1 MRFNFILILV
11 LIFLTSLTLKSAHIV
26 GGEITYRCL
35 DSNRYEITLTL
46 FRDCNGISFANGAQI
61 GCFNGGTGALVT
73 STYVPL
79 DTSQFVPLNAVS
91 PCLIIPPGTCLEQAT
106 YIDTVTLLP
115 DTNGYDISFSVCCRS
130 NASNNITIPGG
141 FFGGAGSS
149 FHTRIPPNDTLCN
162 SSPIFNSYPPVVL
175 CINDPVYI
183 DYSATDADGDS
194 LSYEFVTPYTGGNNR
209 NPTPN
214 PSPPPYG
221 AVNWSAGFNVN
232 YQVPSSPALSLDSAT
247 GFLTGNPSSLGNY
260 VTGVTVKEYRNG
272 VLINET
278 RRDFLMIIVNC
289 LPTSSSIAN
298 PGVICDS
305 YTVTFGN
312 GSISTPTTTYL
323 WDFGDTSTLLD
334 TSTLFN
340 PQYTYPDTGVYIV
353 TLISDPY
360 SPACADTSIRQI
372 FVYPLIGPAFT
383 KPLNQCLIGN
393 SFDFTVAGIYFNT
406 TQIDWDFGPT
416 ATPRFDTSMS
426 PTGITYNSKGY
437 KTITLR
443 YQDFG
448 CDTTIFEIIEVYQ
461 SPIADF
467 SFSNNNCIDYSIDFY
482 DSSLYVGDYYWDFGL
497 IGSTTDTS
505 TLANPTFTFPDTG
518 LYTVRLVVDSNS
530 STCPDTIYKQ
540 VRIDPLLTPF
550 FTSPMDQCLVG
561 NLFDFNAGGAFYT
574 NTQIN
579 WNFGPTAT
587 PSTDSVTNPTGIV
600 FSNSGTKT
608 ISIRYQDFGCDTT
621 FIDSVNVYDNPV
633 SSFSYTDDDHCNN
646 FTIHFSDSSSFV
658 GDYYWDFGVLGS
670 TIDTSTSANPSFTYP
685 DSGTYTVMLVI
696 GSQYLAC
703 PDTSYQT
710 LIIHPLLTPFF
721 TSPMDQCLVG
731 NLFDFNAGGAFYTN
745 TQINWNFGPTATPST
760 DSVTNPTG
768 IVFSNS
774 GTKTISIRYQDF
786 GCDTT
791 FIDSVNVYDN
801 PVSSFSYTDDDHCNN
816 FTIHFSDSSSF
827 VGDYYW
833 DFGVLGSTIDT
844 STSANPSFT
853 YPDSGTYTVMLVIG
867 SQYLACPDTSYQ
879 TLIIHPLLTPFFTSP
894 MDQCLVGNLFDFNA
908 GGAFYTNTQINW
920 NFGPTATPSTDSVTN
935 PTGIVFSN
943 SGTKTISIRYQDFGC
958 DTTFIDSVNV
968 YDNPVSSFSY
978 TDDDHCNNFT
988 IHFSDS
994 SSFVG
999 DYYWDFGVLG
1009 STIDTSTSANPIFTY
1024 LDSGTYTVMLVIGS
1038 QYLACPDT
1046 SYQIIRVDP
1055 LLNPYF
1061 VRPAN
1066 QCFTGNSFNFNAG
1079 GAFYPGTQIDWNFGI
1094 SATPSSSNIQNPT
1107 GIVFNTSGK
1116 KAVTIRYRDFGCD
1129 TSFVD
1134 TIHVY
1139 ELPVANFIIDYVIC
1153 VDLVTRF
1160 YDSSLFAGTYQWDFG
1175 LPGITTDTSSL
1186 QNPVFTYQDTGIYTV
1201 RLIVTSQY
1209 LLCAP
1214 DTLYKQV
1221 RIYPVLEPRFNLPDN
1236 QCFVGHTFNFTGFG
1250 TYYPTTQKAWD
1261 FGPTATPINDTTL
1274 NPPSVIFS
1282 TSGKK
1287 LISLIFTDFI
1297 CVITKTDTIEVYDNP
1312 VSNFGFTDNNCHDL
1326 SVQFIDS
1333 TQFTTEYYWDF
1344 GVIPSTT
1351 DTSSLAN
1358 PLFSYP
1364 DSGVYTIRL
1373 IADGNESL
1381 CPDTSYKQ
1389 ISLNPILAP
1398 YFSKPANQCFS
1409 GNSFDFTAG
1418 GTSYPG
1424 TLIDWDFGPTATP
1437 STSSISNPT
1446 GIVFSTSGK
1455 KAITIRYREFGC
1467 DTIFVDT
1474 IEVYDNP
1481 VSNFSFAN
1489 NNCFN
1494 LTAQFSDSSLFATG
1508 HNWDFGVTTSI
1519 TDTSTSSNPTFTYPD
1534 SGVYTVRLIVDGNI
1548 SLCPDTSYQ
1557 QITVNPLLNPYYS
1570 KPVDQCLTR
1579 NSFDFNAGGT
1589 FFSSTLIDWD
1599 FGVTATPSTSSNQ
1612 NPTGITYSNVGLKPI
1627 SIRYR
1632 DFGCDTTFIDTIE
1645 VHTSPTSNFSFSDNN
1660 CIDFN
1665 INFIDSS
1672 LLADFYNWD
1681 FGVTTSILDISTAT
1695 NPSFT
1700 FPDSGTYSV
1709 MLIAGTNSSI
1719 CPDTS
1724 YQLVAMYP
1732 LLSPFFTKPAN
1743 QCINGNSFDFN
1754 AGGAFYG
1761 TTQIDWD
1768 FGITASP
1775 ITSSIANPTGV
1786 TFSSIGLKPIS
1797 IRYRANGCDTT
1808 YYDTIEV
1815 YQSPFSD
1822 FSYTDN
1828 NCVDFSVDFYDSS
1841 LHAGNYYWD
1850 FGVASITTDTSTSP
1864 NPTFVFPDSGVY
1876 NVMLVIDSNSSI
1888 CPDTSYQLV
1897 TMYPLLSPYFT
1908 KPANQCIDGN
1918 SFDFNAG
1925 GAFYGTTQIDWDF
1938 GGSATPSTFSGA
1950 NPTGIVFNTI
1960 GNKQITIRY
1969 RANGCD
1975 TSFTDSIEI
1984 YVSPYSNFSFSN
1996 NNCVD
2001 YFIQFSDSSVDS
2013 KDYYWDFGD
2022 STTLADTSNLANP
2035 SYTFP
2040 DSGTYKVMLVMGSKT
2055 SICPDTL
2062 YQQVIL
2068 HPLLSPFFIAPMNEC
2083 LNENSFDF
2091 NAGGAFYSSTQID
2104 WDFGITATPITS
2116 TVANPTN
2123 IVYRTSGLKP
2133 ISIRYSA
2140 FGCDTSYL
2148 DTIEVYPSPIADF
2161 RINEDEYCLGD
2172 SLDID
2177 LVSLSD
2183 ASLLHFWNFG
2193 DTGSS
2198 TQLAPI
2204 YVYPDTGVYDVTLI
2218 VENTYGCRDTME
2230 KLNSI
2235 TVFPSPT
2242 ALFSPLILETSYYFP
2257 YVTFTNNSLNSS
2269 YSMFNNGNGQI
2280 ISPFSQYNSEY
2291 TREGFYYPMLT
2302 VENVYGC
2309 YDTLIGELFY
2319 EMKYNLYIPNSFTPN
2334 NDGNND
2340 VFLPTINIDSNY
2352 NFKIFNRWGELIFE
2366 TTDVQEGW
2374 DGSSTD
2380 GTPLKADV
2388 YVYRIV
2394 YRDPKRVV
2402 KEIKGHVT
2410 LLR

>member
-1 MRFNFILILV
+1 MRFNFILIIV
-11 LIFLTSLTLKSAHIV
+11 LIFFTSLTLKSAHIV

-194 LSYEFVTPYTGGNNR
+194 LSYEFVTPYTGGNSR

-221 AVNWSAGFNVN
+221 VVNWSAGFNVN
-232 YQVPSSPALSLDSAT
+232 YQVPSSPAFSLDSAT
-247 GFLTGNPSSLGNY
+247 GFLTGKPSSLGNY

-393 SFDFTVAGIYFNT
+393 SFDFTAAGIYFNT

-416 ATPRFDTSMS
+416 ATPRSDTSIS

-518 LYTVRLVVDSNS
+518 LYTVSLVVDSNS

-550 FTSPMDQCLVG
+550 FTSPMDQCLMG

-633 SSFSYTDDDHCNN
+633 SSFTYVEDHCNN
-646 FTIHFSDSSSFV
+646 FTI
-658 GDYYWDFGVLGS
+658 
-670 TIDTSTSANPSFTYP
+670 
-685 DSGTYTVMLVI
+685 
-696 GSQYLAC
+696 Q
-703 PDTSYQT
+703 
-710 LIIHPLLTPFF
+710 
-721 TSPMDQCLVG
+721 
-731 NLFDFNAGGAFYTN
+731 
-745 TQINWNFGPTATPST
+745 
-760 DSVTNPTG
+760 
-768 IVFSNS
+768 
-774 GTKTISIRYQDF
+774 
-786 GCDTT
+786 
-791 FIDSVNVYDN
+791 FI
-801 PVSSFSYTDDDHCNN
+801 
-816 FTIHFSDSSSF
+816 
-827 VGDYYW
+827 
-833 DFGVLGSTIDT
+833 
-844 STSANPSFT
+844 
-853 YPDSGTYTVMLVIG
+853 
-867 SQYLACPDTSYQ
+867 
-879 TLIIHPLLTPFFTSP
+879 
-894 MDQCLVGNLFDFNA
+894 
-908 GGAFYTNTQINW
+908 
-920 NFGPTATPSTDSVTN
+920 
-935 PTGIVFSN
+935 
-943 SGTKTISIRYQDFGC
+943 
-958 DTTFIDSVNV
+958 
-968 YDNPVSSFSY
+968 
-978 TDDDHCNNFT
+978 
-988 IHFSDS
+988 DS

-1094 SATPSSSNIQNPT
+1094 SATPSTSNIQNPT

-1153 VDLVTRF
+1153 VDLVTTF
-1160 YDSSLFAGTYQWDFG
+1160 YDSSLYAGSYQWDFG
-1175 LPGITTDTSSL
+1175 LPGITNDTSSL
-1186 QNPVFTYQDTGIYTV
+1186 QNPIFTYPDTGTYTV
-1201 RLIVTSQY
+1201 RLIVSSQY

-1214 DTLYKQV
+1214 DTIYKQV
-1221 RIYPVLEPRFNLPDN
+1221 RIFPVLDPQFNLPAN
-1236 QCFVGHTFNFTGFG
+1236 QCFVGNAFNFIADSSSI
-1250 TYYPTTQKAWD
+1250 YYPTTQFTWD
-1261 FGPTATPINDTTL
+1261 FGPSATPNSDTTL
-1274 NPPSVIFS
+1274 NPPTLIFN

-1287 LISLIFTDFI
+1287 AISLIFTDFV
-1297 CVITKTDTIEVYDNP
+1297 CVITKTDTIEVFDNP

-2204 YVYPDTGVYDVTLI
+2204 YVYQDSGVYDVTLI

-2269 YSMFNNGNGQI
+2269 YSMFNNGDGQI

-2302 VENVYGC
+2302 VENIYGC

-2374 DGSSTD
+2374 DGSSTN
-2380 GTPLKADV
+2380 GIPLKADV

>member
-1 MRFNFILILV
+1 MRFNFILIIV

-141 FFGGAGSS
+141 WFGGAGSS

-194 LSYEFVTPYTGGNNR
+194 LSYEFVTPYTGGNRR
-209 NPTPN
+209 NTTPN
-214 PSPPPYG
+214 PLPPPYG

-232 YQVPSSPALSLDSAT
+232 YQVPSSPVFSLDSAT
-247 GFLTGNPSSLGNY
+247 GFLTGKPSSIGNY

-289 LPTSSSIAN
+289 LPTSVSIAN

-305 YTVTFGN
+305 YTVPFGN

-393 SFDFTVAGIYFNT
+393 SFDFTAAGIYFNT
-406 TQIDWDFGPT
+406 TQIDWDFGRT
-416 ATPRFDTSMS
+416 ATPRYDTSIS
-426 PTGITYNSKGY
+426 PTGITYNSRGY

-550 FTSPMDQCLVG
+550 FTAPMDQCLMG
-561 NLFDFNAGGAFYT
+561 NSFDFNAGGAFYT

-587 PSTDSVTNPTGIV
+587 PSTDTVINPTGIV

-670 TIDTSTSANPSFTYP
+670 RIDTSTSANPSFTYQ

-721 TSPMDQCLVG
+721 TAPMDQCLMG
-731 NLFDFNAGGAFYTN
+731 NSFDFNAGGAFYTN

-760 DSVTNPTG
+760 DTVINPTG

-801 PVSSFSYTDDDHCNN
+801 PVSSFTYVEDHCNN
-816 FTIHFSDSSSF
+816 FTIQFIDSSSF

-833 DFGVLGSTIDT
+833 DFGVLGSI
-844 STSANPSFT
+844 
-853 YPDSGTYTVMLVIG
+853 
-867 SQYLACPDTSYQ
+867 
-879 TLIIHPLLTPFFTSP
+879 
-894 MDQCLVGNLFDFNA
+894 
-908 GGAFYTNTQINW
+908 
-920 NFGPTATPSTDSVTN
+920 
-935 PTGIVFSN
+935 
-943 SGTKTISIRYQDFGC
+943 
-958 DTTFIDSVNV
+958 
-968 YDNPVSSFSY
+968 
-978 TDDDHCNNFT
+978 
-988 IHFSDS
+988 
-994 SSFVG
+994 
-999 DYYWDFGVLG
+999 
-1009 STIDTSTSANPIFTY
+1009 IDTSTSANPIFTY

-1079 GAFYPGTQIDWNFGI
+1079 GAFYTGTQIDWNFGI
-1094 SATPSSSNIQNPT
+1094 SATPSTSNIQNPT

-1116 KAVTIRYRDFGCD
+1116 KVVTIRYRDFGCD

-1153 VDLVTRF
+1153 VDLVTTF
-1160 YDSSLFAGTYQWDFG
+1160 YDSSLYAGSYQWDFG
-1175 LPGITTDTSSL
+1175 LPGITNDTSSL
-1186 QNPVFTYQDTGIYTV
+1186 QNPIFTYPDTGKYTV
-1201 RLIVTSQY
+1201 RLIVSSQY

-1214 DTLYKQV
+1214 DTIYKQV
-1221 RIYPVLEPRFNLPDN
+1221 RIFPVLDPQFNLPAN
-1236 QCFVGHTFNFTGFG
+1236 QCFVGNAFNFIADSSSI
-1250 TYYPTTQKAWD
+1250 YYPTTQFTWD
-1261 FGPTATPINDTTL
+1261 FGPSATPNSDTTL
-1274 NPPSVIFS
+1274 NPPTVIFN

-1287 LISLIFTDFI
+1287 AISLIFTDFV

-1326 SVQFIDS
+1326 SLQFIDS

-1534 SGVYTVRLIVDGNI
+1534 SGVYTIRLIVDGNI

-1632 DFGCDTTFIDTIE
+1632 DFGCDTIFIDTIE

-1786 TFSSIGLKPIS
+1786 TFNSIGLKPIS

-2172 SLDID
+2172 SLDVD

-2204 YVYPDTGVYDVTLI
+2204 YVYQDSGVYDVTLI

>member
-1 MRFNFILILV
+1 MRFNFILIIV
-11 LIFLTSLTLKSAHIV
+11 LIFFTSLTLKSAHIV

-194 LSYEFVTPYTGGNNR
+194 LSYEFVTPYTGGNSR

-221 AVNWSAGFNVN
+221 VVNWSAGFNVN
-232 YQVPSSPALSLDSAT
+232 YQVPSSPAFSLDSAT
-247 GFLTGNPSSLGNY
+247 GFLTGKPSSLGNY

-393 SFDFTVAGIYFNT
+393 SFDFTAAGIYFNT

-416 ATPRFDTSMS
+416 ATPRSDTSIS

-518 LYTVRLVVDSNS
+518 FYTVRLVVDSNS

-550 FTSPMDQCLVG
+550 FTSPMDQCLMG

-587 PSTDSVTNPTGIV
+587 PGIDSVTNPTGIV

-633 SSFSYTDDDHCNN
+633 SSFTYVEDHCNN
-646 FTIHFSDSSSFV
+646 FTIQFIDSSSFV
-658 GDYYWDFGVLGS
+658 GDYYWDFDVLGS
-670 TIDTSTSANPSFTYP
+670 IIDTSTF
-685 DSGTYTVMLVI
+685 
-696 GSQYLAC
+696 
-703 PDTSYQT
+703 
-710 LIIHPLLTPFF
+710 
-721 TSPMDQCLVG
+721 
-731 NLFDFNAGGAFYTN
+731 
-745 TQINWNFGPTATPST
+745 
-760 DSVTNPTG
+760 
-768 IVFSNS
+768 
-774 GTKTISIRYQDF
+774 
-786 GCDTT
+786 
-791 FIDSVNVYDN
+791 
-801 PVSSFSYTDDDHCNN
+801 
-816 FTIHFSDSSSF
+816 
-827 VGDYYW
+827 
-833 DFGVLGSTIDT
+833 
-844 STSANPSFT
+844 
-853 YPDSGTYTVMLVIG
+853 
-867 SQYLACPDTSYQ
+867 
-879 TLIIHPLLTPFFTSP
+879 
-894 MDQCLVGNLFDFNA
+894 
-908 GGAFYTNTQINW
+908 
-920 NFGPTATPSTDSVTN
+920 
-935 PTGIVFSN
+935 
-943 SGTKTISIRYQDFGC
+943 
-958 DTTFIDSVNV
+958 
-968 YDNPVSSFSY
+968 
-978 TDDDHCNNFT
+978 
-988 IHFSDS
+988 
-994 SSFVG
+994 
-999 DYYWDFGVLG
+999 
-1009 STIDTSTSANPIFTY
+1009 ANPIFTY

-1094 SATPSSSNIQNPT
+1094 SATPSTSNIQNPT

-1153 VDLVTRF
+1153 VDLVTTF
-1160 YDSSLFAGTYQWDFG
+1160 YDSSLYAGSYQWDFG
-1175 LPGITTDTSSL
+1175 LPGITNDTSSL
-1186 QNPVFTYQDTGIYTV
+1186 QNPIFTYPDTGKYTV
-1201 RLIVTSQY
+1201 RLIVSSQY

-1214 DTLYKQV
+1214 DTIYKQV
-1221 RIYPVLEPRFNLPDN
+1221 RIFPVLDPQFNLPAN
-1236 QCFVGHTFNFTGFG
+1236 QCFVGNAFNFIADSSSI
-1250 TYYPTTQKAWD
+1250 YYPTTQFTWD
-1261 FGPTATPINDTTL
+1261 FGPSATPNSDTTL
-1274 NPPSVIFS
+1274 NPPTLIFN

-1287 LISLIFTDFI
+1287 AISLIFTDFV

-1351 DTSSLAN
+1351 DTSFLAN

-2204 YVYPDTGVYDVTLI
+2204 YVYQDSGVYDVTLI

-2269 YSMFNNGNGQI
+2269 YSMFNNGDGQI

-2380 GTPLKADV
+2380 GTPIKADV

>member
-1 MRFNFILILV
+1 MRFNFILIIV

-194 LSYEFVTPYTGGNNR
+194 LSYEFVTPYTGGNSR

-232 YQVPSSPALSLDSAT
+232 YQVPSSPAFSLDSAT
-247 GFLTGNPSSLGNY
+247 GFLTGKPSSLGNY

-393 SFDFTVAGIYFNT
+393 SFDFTAAGIYFNT

-416 ATPRFDTSMS
+416 ATPRSDTSIS

-587 PSTDSVTNPTGIV
+587 PGTDSVTNPTGIV

-721 TSPMDQCLVG
+721 TAPMDQCLVG

-745 TQINWNFGPTATPST
+745 TQINWNFGPTATPGT

-801 PVSSFSYTDDDHCNN
+801 PVSSFTYVEDHCNN
-816 FTIHFSDSSSF
+816 FTIQFIDSSSF

-833 DFGVLGSTIDT
+833 DFGVLGSI
-844 STSANPSFT
+844 
-853 YPDSGTYTVMLVIG
+853 
-867 SQYLACPDTSYQ
+867 
-879 TLIIHPLLTPFFTSP
+879 
-894 MDQCLVGNLFDFNA
+894 
-908 GGAFYTNTQINW
+908 
-920 NFGPTATPSTDSVTN
+920 
-935 PTGIVFSN
+935 
-943 SGTKTISIRYQDFGC
+943 
-958 DTTFIDSVNV
+958 
-968 YDNPVSSFSY
+968 
-978 TDDDHCNNFT
+978 
-988 IHFSDS
+988 
-994 SSFVG
+994 
-999 DYYWDFGVLG
+999 
-1009 STIDTSTSANPIFTY
+1009 IDTSTSANPIFTY

-1094 SATPSSSNIQNPT
+1094 SATPSTSNIQNPT

-1116 KAVTIRYRDFGCD
+1116 KAVTIRYQDFGCD

-1153 VDLVTRF
+1153 VDLVTTF
-1160 YDSSLFAGTYQWDFG
+1160 YDSSLYAGSYQWDFG
-1175 LPGITTDTSSL
+1175 LPGITNDTSSL
-1186 QNPVFTYQDTGIYTV
+1186 QNPIFTYPDTGKYTV
-1201 RLIVTSQY
+1201 RLIVSSQY

-1214 DTLYKQV
+1214 DTIYKQV
-1221 RIYPVLEPRFNLPDN
+1221 RIFPVLDPQFNLPAN
-1236 QCFVGHTFNFTGFG
+1236 QCFVGNAFNFIADSSSI
-1250 TYYPTTQKAWD
+1250 YYPTTQFTWD
-1261 FGPTATPINDTTL
+1261 FGPSATPNSDTTL
-1274 NPPSVIFS
+1274 NPPTVIFN

-1287 LISLIFTDFI
+1287 AISLIFTDFV

-1351 DTSSLAN
+1351 DTSFLAN

-1579 NSFDFNAGGT
+1579 NSFDFNTGGT
-1589 FFSSTLIDWD
+1589 FFSSTLIDWN

-1938 GGSATPSTFSGA
+1938 GGSAIPSTFSGA

-2204 YVYPDTGVYDVTLI
+2204 YVYQDSGVYDVTLI

-2269 YSMFNNGNGQI
+2269 YSMFNNGDGQI

>member
-1 MRFNFILILV
+1 MRFNFILIIV

-141 FFGGAGSS
+141 WFGGAGSS

-194 LSYEFVTPYTGGNNR
+194 LSYEFVTPYTGGNSR

-232 YQVPSSPALSLDSAT
+232 YQVPSSPAFSLDSAT
-247 GFLTGNPSSLGNY
+247 GFLTGKPSSLGNY

-393 SFDFTVAGIYFNT
+393 SFDFTAAGIYFNT
-406 TQIDWDFGPT
+406 TQIDWDFGRT
-416 ATPRFDTSMS
+416 STPRYDTSIS
-426 PTGITYNSKGY
+426 PTGITYNSRGY

-550 FTSPMDQCLVG
+550 FTAPMDQCLMG

-587 PSTDSVTNPTGIV
+587 PGTDSVTNPTGIV

-670 TIDTSTSANPSFTYP
+670 TIDTSTSANPSFTYQ

-721 TSPMDQCLVG
+721 TAPMDQCLVG

-745 TQINWNFGPTATPST
+745 TQINWNFGPTATPGT

-801 PVSSFSYTDDDHCNN
+801 PVSSFTYVEDHCNN
-816 FTIHFSDSSSF
+816 FTIQFIDSSSF

-833 DFGVLGSTIDT
+833 DFGVLGSI
-844 STSANPSFT
+844 
-853 YPDSGTYTVMLVIG
+853 
-867 SQYLACPDTSYQ
+867 
-879 TLIIHPLLTPFFTSP
+879 
-894 MDQCLVGNLFDFNA
+894 
-908 GGAFYTNTQINW
+908 
-920 NFGPTATPSTDSVTN
+920 
-935 PTGIVFSN
+935 
-943 SGTKTISIRYQDFGC
+943 
-958 DTTFIDSVNV
+958 
-968 YDNPVSSFSY
+968 
-978 TDDDHCNNFT
+978 
-988 IHFSDS
+988 
-994 SSFVG
+994 
-999 DYYWDFGVLG
+999 
-1009 STIDTSTSANPIFTY
+1009 IDTSTSANPIFTY

-1094 SATPSSSNIQNPT
+1094 SATPSTSNIQNPT

-1116 KAVTIRYRDFGCD
+1116 KAVTIRYQDFGCD

-1153 VDLVTRF
+1153 VDLVTTF
-1160 YDSSLFAGTYQWDFG
+1160 YDSSLYAGSYQWDFG
-1175 LPGITTDTSSL
+1175 LPGITNDTSSL
-1186 QNPVFTYQDTGIYTV
+1186 QNPIFTYPDTGKYTV
-1201 RLIVTSQY
+1201 RLIVSSQY

-1214 DTLYKQV
+1214 DTIYKQV
-1221 RIYPVLEPRFNLPDN
+1221 RIFPVLDPQFNLPAN
-1236 QCFVGHTFNFTGFG
+1236 QCFVGNAFNFIADSSSI
-1250 TYYPTTQKAWD
+1250 YYPTTQFTWD
-1261 FGPTATPINDTTL
+1261 FGPSATPNSDTTL
-1274 NPPSVIFS
+1274 NPPTVIFN

-1287 LISLIFTDFI
+1287 AISLIFTDFV

-1579 NSFDFNAGGT
+1579 NSFDFNTGGT
-1589 FFSSTLIDWD
+1589 FFSSTLIDWN

-1938 GGSATPSTFSGA
+1938 GGSAIPSTFSGA

-2204 YVYPDTGVYDVTLI
+2204 YVYQDSGVYDVTLI

>member
-1 MRFNFILILV
+1 M
-11 LIFLTSLTLKSAHIV
+11 SLKGAHIV

-46 FRDCNGISFANGAQI
+46 FRDCNGIAFANGAQI

-141 FFGGAGSS
+141 WNGGAGSS

-162 SSPIFNSYPPVVL
+162 SSPTFNSYPPVVL
-175 CINDPVYI
+175 CINDPI
-183 DYSATDADGDS
+183 NLDYSATDADGDS
-194 LSYEFVTPYTGGNNR
+194 LSYEFVNPYTGGSSR

-221 AVNWSAGFNVN
+221 TVNWSAGFNVN
-232 YQVPSSPALSLDSAT
+232 YQIPSSPAFSLNSST
-247 GFLTGNPSSLGNY
+247 GLLTGKPSSLGNY

-289 LPTSSSIAN
+289 IPTTVSIAN

-393 SFDFTVAGIYFNT
+393 SFDFTAAGIYFNT

-416 ATPRFDTSMS
+416 STPRSDTSIN
-426 PTGITYNSKGY
+426 PTGITYNSRGN

-482 DSSLYVGDYYWDFGL
+482 DSSLYVGDYHWDFGL
-497 IGSTTDTS
+497 IGSTADTS

-561 NLFDFNAGGAFYT
+561 NSFDFNAGGAFYPT
-574 NTQIN
+574 TQIN

-587 PSTDSVTNPTGIV
+587 PSIDTVTNPTGIV
-600 FSNSGTKT
+600 FSNSGSKT
-608 ISIRYQDFGCDTT
+608 ISIRYQDFGCDTI

-646 FTIHFSDSSSFV
+646 FIIHFSDSSSFV
-658 GDYYWDFGVLGS
+658 GDYYWDFGVRGIA
-670 TIDTSTSANPSFTYP
+670 TDTSTSANPSFTYP

-696 GSQYLAC
+696 SSQYLSC
-703 PDTSYQT
+703 PDTSYQII
-710 LIIHPLLTPFF
+710 IIHPLLTPFF

-731 NLFDFNAGGAFYTN
+731 NSFDFNAGGAFYPT
-745 TQINWNFGPTATPST
+745 TQINWNFGPTATPSIDT
-760 DSVTNPTG
+760 VTNPTG

-774 GTKTISIRYQDF
+774 GSKTISIRYQDF
-786 GCDTT
+786 GCDTI
-791 FIDSVNVYDN
+791 FIDSVNVFDN
-801 PVSSFSYTDDDHCNN
+801 PVSSFTYVEDHCNN
-816 FTIHFSDSSSF
+816 FTIQFIDSSSF

-833 DFGVLGSTIDT
+833 DFD
-844 STSANPSFT
+844 
-853 YPDSGTYTVMLVIG
+853 
-867 SQYLACPDTSYQ
+867 
-879 TLIIHPLLTPFFTSP
+879 
-894 MDQCLVGNLFDFNA
+894 
-908 GGAFYTNTQINW
+908 
-920 NFGPTATPSTDSVTN
+920 
-935 PTGIVFSN
+935 
-943 SGTKTISIRYQDFGC
+943 
-958 DTTFIDSVNV
+958 
-968 YDNPVSSFSY
+968 
-978 TDDDHCNNFT
+978 
-988 IHFSDS
+988 
-994 SSFVG
+994 
-999 DYYWDFGVLG
+999 VLG

-1046 SYQIIRVDP
+1046 SYQTIRVDP
-1055 LLNPYF
+1055 ILNPYF

-1066 QCFTGNSFNFNAG
+1066 QCFTGNSFNFSAG
-1079 GAFYPGTQIDWNFGI
+1079 GSFYPGTQIDWDFGA
-1094 SATPSSSNIQNPT
+1094 SASPSSSNIQNPT

-1116 KAVTIRYRDFGCD
+1116 KAVTIRYQDFGCD

-1153 VDLVTRF
+1153 VDLVTSF

-1175 LPGITTDTSSL
+1175 LPGITSDTSTL

-1214 DTLYKQV
+1214 DTIYKQV
-1221 RIYPVLEPRFNLPDN
+1221 RIFPVLDPQFNLPAN
-1236 QCFVGHTFNFTGFG
+1236 QCFVGNAFNFIADSNSI
-1250 TYYPTTQKAWD
+1250 YYPTTQFTWD
-1261 FGPTATPINDTTL
+1261 FGPSATPNSDTTL
-1274 NPPSVIFS
+1274 NPPTVIFN

-1287 LISLIFTDFI
+1287 AISLIFTDFV
-1297 CVITKTDTIEVYDNP
+1297 CVITKTDTIEVFDNP

-1333 TQFTTEYYWDF
+1333 TQFTTEYYWNF
-1344 GVIPSTT
+1344 GVIPSIT
-1351 DTSSLAN
+1351 DTSSIAN

-1437 STSSISNPT
+1437 STSNISNPT
-1446 GIVFSTSGK
+1446 GIIFSTSGK

-1481 VSNFSFAN
+1481 VSNFSFTN

-1557 QITVNPLLNPYYS
+1557 QITLNPLLNPYYS
-1570 KPVDQCLTR
+1570 KPVDQCLNI
-1579 NSFDFNAGGT
+1579 NSFDFNAGGAFYGNT
-1589 FFSSTLIDWD
+1589 QIDWN
-1599 FGVTATPSTSSNQ
+1599 FGSSATPSTSSAQ
-1612 NPTGITYSNVGLKPI
+1612 NPTDIVFNSIGKKPI
-1627 SIRYR
+1627 TIRYQE
-1632 DFGCDTTFIDTIE
+1632 FGCDTSYTDTIE
-1645 VHTSPTSNFSFSDNN
+1645 VFSSPFSNYIFTNNN
-1660 CIDFN
+1660 CVDYTIDFS
-1665 INFIDSS
+1665 DSS
-1672 LLADFYNWD
+1672 LFTDFYYWD
-1681 FGVTTSILDISTAT
+1681 FGVTGITTDTSSAKDPT
-1695 NPSFT
+1695 FT
-1700 FPDSGTYSV
+1700 FPDSGIYTV
-1709 MLIAGTNSSI
+1709 MLISGSYSTI

-1724 YQLVAMYP
+1724 YKQVVLHP
-1732 LLSPFFTKPAN
+1732 LLNPFFNIPDN

-1754 AGGAFYG
+1754 AGGNFYG
-1761 TTQIDWD
+1761 STQIDWD
-1768 FGITASP
+1768 FGSSAAP
-1775 ITSSIANPTGV
+1775 NTSLGSNPTGIS
-1786 TFSSIGLKPIS
+1786 FNSSGLKPIT
-1797 IRYRANGCDTT
+1797 IRYNAFGCDTSYT
-1808 YYDTIEV
+1808 DTIEI
-1815 YQSPFSD
+1815 YNSPSSNFS
-1822 FSYTDN
+1822 FTEN
-1828 NCVDFSVDFYDSS
+1828 NCIDFDIQFTDSS
-1841 LHAGNYYWD
+1841 LFTDFYYWD
-1850 FGVASITTDTSTSP
+1850 FGVPLSTSDTSSMA
-1864 NPTFVFPDSGVY
+1864 NPSFTFPDSGIY
-1876 NVMLVIDSNSSI
+1876 TVMLVAGTFDSI
-1888 CPDTSYQLV
+1888 CPDTSYQQV
-1897 TMYPLLSPYFT
+1897 VMHPLLRPSFNVPQ
-1908 KPANQCIDGN
+1908 NQCLNGN
-1918 SFDFNAG
+1918 SFNFNAG
-1925 GAFYGTTQIDWDF
+1925 GNFYGSTQIDWDF
-1938 GGSATPSTFSGA
+1938 GPTATPSFISGS
-1950 NPTGIVFNTI
+1950 NPTGIVYNTVGKKI
-1960 GNKQITIRY
+1960 ITVRY
-1969 RANGCD
+1969 RAFGCD
-1975 TSFTDSIEI
+1975 TSYTDSIEV
-1984 YVSPYSNFSFSN
+1984 YVSPLSNFSFSD

-2001 YFIQFSDSSVDS
+2001 YFIQFSDSSLFS

-2022 STTLADTSNLANP
+2022 KTTLTDTSTVANP
-2035 SYTFP
+2035 TYTFP
-2040 DSGTYKVMLVMGSKT
+2040 DSGIYTVMLVMGRNS

-2062 YQQVIL
+2062 YQQVVM
-2068 HPLLSPFFIAPMNEC
+2068 HPLLSPFFVAPTEQC

-2091 NAGGAFYSSTQID
+2091 NAGGAFYNSTQID
-2104 WDFGITATPITS
+2104 WNFGPTATPGIS
-2116 TVANPTN
+2116 SIANPNGILFSTFG
-2123 IVYRTSGLKP
+2123 TKP
-2133 ISIRYSA
+2133 ITLRYSA
-2140 FGCDTSYL
+2140 FGCDTSYT
-2148 DTIEVYPSPIADF
+2148 DTIEVYPSPLADF
-2161 RINEDEYCLGD
+2161 RINKNEYCIGD
-2172 SLDID
+2172 SNVID
-2177 LVSLSD
+2177 LISLSD
-2183 ASLLHFWNFG
+2183 ISWIHYWDFEETTFSNV
-2193 DTGSS
+2193 
-2198 TQLAPI
+2198 LAPI
-2204 YVYPDTGVYDVTLI
+2204 YIYEDTGLFDITLV
-2218 VENTYGCRDTME
+2218 VENSYGCFDTMIQP
-2230 KLNSI
+2230 NSI
-2235 TVFPSPT
+2235 TIHPSPT
-2242 ALFSPLILETSYYFP
+2242 ALFSPVNLRTSYYYP
-2257 YVTFTNNSLNSS
+2257 YVLFTNNSLN
-2269 YSMFNNGNGQI
+2269 FN
-2280 ISPFSQYNSEY
+2280 FSTFDDGAGAIVSTFTELKTDYAI
-2291 TREGFYYPMLT
+2291 EGFYYPQLI
-2302 VENVYGC
+2302 VENNVGC
-2309 YDTLIGELFY
+2309 YDTLMGEIFY
-2319 EMKYNLYIPNSFTPN
+2319 EMKYNLFVPNSFTPN
-2334 NDGNND
+2334 DDGLND
-2340 VFLPTINIDSNY
+2340 VFRPVINSASLYKFSIY
-2352 NFKIFNRWGELIFE
+2352 NKWGELLFFTE
-2366 TTDVQEGW
+2366 NLAEGW
-2374 DGSSTD
+2374 DGTDTD
-2380 GTPLKADV
+2380 GVMSQSDT
-2388 YVYRIV
+2388 YVYKII
-2394 YRDPKRVV
+2394 YHNLGGDK
-2402 KEIKGHVT
+2402 KEIFGHVN

>member
-1 MRFNFILILV
+1 MRFNFILIIV

-46 FRDCNGISFANGAQI
+46 FRDCNGILFANGAQI

-232 YQVPSSPALSLDSAT
+232 YQVPSSPAFSLDSAT

-393 SFDFTVAGIYFNT
+393 SFDFTAAGIYFNT

-416 ATPRFDTSMS
+416 ATPRSDTSIS
-426 PTGITYNSKGY
+426 PTGITYNSRGY

-561 NLFDFNAGGAFYT
+561 NSFDFNARGAFYT

-587 PSTDSVTNPTGIV
+587 PGTDSVTNPTGIV

-670 TIDTSTSANPSFTYP
+670 TIDTSTSANPSFTYQ

-731 NLFDFNAGGAFYTN
+731 NSFDFNARGAFYTN
-745 TQINWNFGPTATPST
+745 TQINWNFGPTATPGT

-801 PVSSFSYTDDDHCNN
+801 PVSSFTYVEDHCNN
-816 FTIHFSDSSSF
+816 FTIQFIDSSSF

-833 DFGVLGSTIDT
+833 DFGVLGSI
-844 STSANPSFT
+844 
-853 YPDSGTYTVMLVIG
+853 
-867 SQYLACPDTSYQ
+867 
-879 TLIIHPLLTPFFTSP
+879 
-894 MDQCLVGNLFDFNA
+894 
-908 GGAFYTNTQINW
+908 
-920 NFGPTATPSTDSVTN
+920 
-935 PTGIVFSN
+935 
-943 SGTKTISIRYQDFGC
+943 
-958 DTTFIDSVNV
+958 
-968 YDNPVSSFSY
+968 
-978 TDDDHCNNFT
+978 
-988 IHFSDS
+988 
-994 SSFVG
+994 
-999 DYYWDFGVLG
+999 
-1009 STIDTSTSANPIFTY
+1009 IDTSTSANPIFTY

-1094 SATPSSSNIQNPT
+1094 SATPSTSNIQNPT

-1153 VDLVTRF
+1153 VDLVTTF
-1160 YDSSLFAGTYQWDFG
+1160 YDSSLYAGSYQWDFG
-1175 LPGITTDTSSL
+1175 LPGITNDTSSL
-1186 QNPVFTYQDTGIYTV
+1186 QNPIFTYPDTGTYTV
-1201 RLIVTSQY
+1201 RLIVSSQY

-1214 DTLYKQV
+1214 DTIYKQV
-1221 RIYPVLEPRFNLPDN
+1221 RIFPVLDPQFNLPAN
-1236 QCFVGHTFNFTGFG
+1236 QCFVGNAFNFIADSSSI
-1250 TYYPTTQKAWD
+1250 YYPTTQFTWD
-1261 FGPTATPINDTTL
+1261 FGPSATPNSDTTL
-1274 NPPSVIFS
+1274 NPPTVIFN

-1287 LISLIFTDFI
+1287 AISLIFTDFV

-2204 YVYPDTGVYDVTLI
+2204 YVYQDSGVYDVTLI

-2269 YSMFNNGNGQI
+2269 YSMFNNGDGQI

-2302 VENVYGC
+2302 VENIYGC

-2374 DGSSTD
+2374 DGSSTN
-2380 GTPLKADV
+2380 GIPLKADV

>member
-1 MRFNFILILV
+1 MRFNFILIIV
-11 LIFLTSLTLKSAHIV
+11 LIFFTSLTLKSAHIV

-141 FFGGAGSS
+141 WFGGAGSS

-194 LSYEFVTPYTGGNNR
+194 LSYEFVTPYTGGNSR

-221 AVNWSAGFNVN
+221 VVNWSAGFNVN
-232 YQVPSSPALSLDSAT
+232 YQVPSSPAFSLDSAT
-247 GFLTGNPSSLGNY
+247 GFLTGKPSSLGNY

-393 SFDFTVAGIYFNT
+393 SFDFTAAGIYFNT
-406 TQIDWDFGPT
+406 TQIDWDFGRT
-416 ATPRFDTSMS
+416 STPRYDTSIS
-426 PTGITYNSKGY
+426 PTGITYNSRGY

-550 FTSPMDQCLVG
+550 FTSPMDQCLMG

-587 PSTDSVTNPTGIV
+587 PGTDSVTNPTGIV

-721 TSPMDQCLVG
+721 TAPMDQCLVG

-745 TQINWNFGPTATPST
+745 TQINWNFGPTATPGT

-801 PVSSFSYTDDDHCNN
+801 PVSSFTYVEDHCNN
-816 FTIHFSDSSSF
+816 FTIQFIDSSSF

-833 DFGVLGSTIDT
+833 DFGVLGSI
-844 STSANPSFT
+844 
-853 YPDSGTYTVMLVIG
+853 
-867 SQYLACPDTSYQ
+867 
-879 TLIIHPLLTPFFTSP
+879 
-894 MDQCLVGNLFDFNA
+894 
-908 GGAFYTNTQINW
+908 
-920 NFGPTATPSTDSVTN
+920 
-935 PTGIVFSN
+935 
-943 SGTKTISIRYQDFGC
+943 
-958 DTTFIDSVNV
+958 
-968 YDNPVSSFSY
+968 
-978 TDDDHCNNFT
+978 
-988 IHFSDS
+988 
-994 SSFVG
+994 
-999 DYYWDFGVLG
+999 
-1009 STIDTSTSANPIFTY
+1009 IDTSTSANPIFTY

-1094 SATPSSSNIQNPT
+1094 SATPSTSNIQNPT

-1116 KAVTIRYRDFGCD
+1116 KAVTIRYQDFGCD

-1153 VDLVTRF
+1153 VDLVTTF
-1160 YDSSLFAGTYQWDFG
+1160 YDSSLYAGSYQWDFG
-1175 LPGITTDTSSL
+1175 LPGITNDTSSL
-1186 QNPVFTYQDTGIYTV
+1186 QNPIFTYPDTGTYTV
-1201 RLIVTSQY
+1201 RLIVSSQY

-1214 DTLYKQV
+1214 DTIYKQV
-1221 RIYPVLEPRFNLPDN
+1221 RIFPVLDPQFNLPAN
-1236 QCFVGHTFNFTGFG
+1236 QCFVGNAFNFIADSSSI
-1250 TYYPTTQKAWD
+1250 YYPTTQFTWD
-1261 FGPTATPINDTTL
+1261 FGPSATPNSDTTL
-1274 NPPSVIFS
+1274 NPPTVIFN

-1287 LISLIFTDFI
+1287 AISLIFTDFV

-1351 DTSSLAN
+1351 DTSFLAN

-1579 NSFDFNAGGT
+1579 NSFDFNTGGT
-1589 FFSSTLIDWD
+1589 FFSSTLIDWN

-1938 GGSATPSTFSGA
+1938 GGSAIPSTFSGA

-2204 YVYPDTGVYDVTLI
+2204 YVYQDSGVYDVTLI

>member
-1 MRFNFILILV
+1 MRFNFILIIV

-91 PCLIIPPGTCLEQAT
+91 PCLIIPPGTCLEQAI

-232 YQVPSSPALSLDSAT
+232 YQVPSSPAFSLDSAT
-247 GFLTGNPSSLGNY
+247 GFLTGKPSSLGNY

-289 LPTSSSIAN
+289 LPTSVSIAN

-305 YTVTFGN
+305 YTVPFGN

-393 SFDFTVAGIYFNT
+393 SFDFTAAGIYFNT
-406 TQIDWDFGPT
+406 TQIDWNFGPT
-416 ATPRFDTSMS
+416 ATPRSDTSIS
-426 PTGITYNSKGY
+426 PTGITYNSRGY

-561 NLFDFNAGGAFYT
+561 NSFDFNAGGAFYT

-587 PSTDSVTNPTGIV
+587 PGTDSVTNPTGIV

-621 FIDSVNVYDNPV
+621 FIDSINVYDNPV
-633 SSFSYTDDDHCNN
+633 SSFTYVEDHCNN
-646 FTIHFSDSSSFV
+646 FTIQFIDSSSFV

-670 TIDTSTSANPSFTYP
+670 I
-685 DSGTYTVMLVI
+685 
-696 GSQYLAC
+696 
-703 PDTSYQT
+703 
-710 LIIHPLLTPFF
+710 
-721 TSPMDQCLVG
+721 
-731 NLFDFNAGGAFYTN
+731 
-745 TQINWNFGPTATPST
+745 
-760 DSVTNPTG
+760 
-768 IVFSNS
+768 
-774 GTKTISIRYQDF
+774 
-786 GCDTT
+786 
-791 FIDSVNVYDN
+791 
-801 PVSSFSYTDDDHCNN
+801 
-816 FTIHFSDSSSF
+816 
-827 VGDYYW
+827 
-833 DFGVLGSTIDT
+833 
-844 STSANPSFT
+844 
-853 YPDSGTYTVMLVIG
+853 
-867 SQYLACPDTSYQ
+867 
-879 TLIIHPLLTPFFTSP
+879 
-894 MDQCLVGNLFDFNA
+894 
-908 GGAFYTNTQINW
+908 
-920 NFGPTATPSTDSVTN
+920 
-935 PTGIVFSN
+935 
-943 SGTKTISIRYQDFGC
+943 
-958 DTTFIDSVNV
+958 
-968 YDNPVSSFSY
+968 
-978 TDDDHCNNFT
+978 
-988 IHFSDS
+988 
-994 SSFVG
+994 
-999 DYYWDFGVLG
+999 
-1009 STIDTSTSANPIFTY
+1009 IDTSTSANPIFTY

-1094 SATPSSSNIQNPT
+1094 SATPSTSNIQNPT

-1153 VDLVTRF
+1153 VDLVTTF
-1160 YDSSLFAGTYQWDFG
+1160 YDSSLYAGSYQWDFG
-1175 LPGITTDTSSL
+1175 LPGITNDTSSL
-1186 QNPVFTYQDTGIYTV
+1186 QNPIFTYPDTGTYTV
-1201 RLIVTSQY
+1201 RLIVSSQY

-1214 DTLYKQV
+1214 DTIYKQV
-1221 RIYPVLEPRFNLPDN
+1221 RIFPVLDPQFNLPAN
-1236 QCFVGHTFNFTGFG
+1236 QCFVGNAFNFIADSSSI
-1250 TYYPTTQKAWD
+1250 YYPTTQFTWD
-1261 FGPTATPINDTTL
+1261 FGPSATPNSDTTL
-1274 NPPSVIFS
+1274 NPPTVIFN

-1287 LISLIFTDFI
+1287 AISLIFTDFV

-1389 ISLNPILAP
+1389 ISLHPILAP

-1519 TDTSTSSNPTFTYPD
+1519 TDTSTSSNPTFTYLD

-2204 YVYPDTGVYDVTLI
+2204 YVYQDSGVYDVTLI

-2269 YSMFNNGNGQI
+2269 YSMFNNGDGQI

-2302 VENVYGC
+2302 VENIYGC

-2374 DGSSTD
+2374 DGSSTN
-2380 GTPLKADV
+2380 GIPLKADV

>member
-1 MRFNFILILV
+1 MRFNFILIIV

-194 LSYEFVTPYTGGNNR
+194 LSYEFVTPYTGGNRR
-209 NPTPN
+209 NTTPN
-214 PSPPPYG
+214 PLPPPYG

-232 YQVPSSPALSLDSAT
+232 YQVPSSPVFSLDSAT
-247 GFLTGNPSSLGNY
+247 GFLTGKPSSLGNY

-393 SFDFTVAGIYFNT
+393 SFDFTAAGIYFNT

-416 ATPRFDTSMS
+416 ATPRSDTSIS

-587 PSTDSVTNPTGIV
+587 PGTDSVTNPTGIV

-721 TSPMDQCLVG
+721 TAPMDQCLVG

-745 TQINWNFGPTATPST
+745 TQINWNFGPTATPGT

-801 PVSSFSYTDDDHCNN
+801 PVSSFTYVEDHCNN
-816 FTIHFSDSSSF
+816 FTIQFIDSSSF

-833 DFGVLGSTIDT
+833 DFGVLGSI
-844 STSANPSFT
+844 
-853 YPDSGTYTVMLVIG
+853 
-867 SQYLACPDTSYQ
+867 
-879 TLIIHPLLTPFFTSP
+879 
-894 MDQCLVGNLFDFNA
+894 
-908 GGAFYTNTQINW
+908 
-920 NFGPTATPSTDSVTN
+920 
-935 PTGIVFSN
+935 
-943 SGTKTISIRYQDFGC
+943 
-958 DTTFIDSVNV
+958 
-968 YDNPVSSFSY
+968 
-978 TDDDHCNNFT
+978 
-988 IHFSDS
+988 
-994 SSFVG
+994 
-999 DYYWDFGVLG
+999 
-1009 STIDTSTSANPIFTY
+1009 IDTSTSANPIFTY

-1094 SATPSSSNIQNPT
+1094 SATPSTSNIQNPT

-1116 KAVTIRYRDFGCD
+1116 KAVTIRYQDFGCD

-1153 VDLVTRF
+1153 VDLVTTF
-1160 YDSSLFAGTYQWDFG
+1160 YDSSLYAGSYQWDFG
-1175 LPGITTDTSSL
+1175 LPGITNDTSSL
-1186 QNPVFTYQDTGIYTV
+1186 QNPIFTYPDTGKYTV
-1201 RLIVTSQY
+1201 RLIVSSQY

-1214 DTLYKQV
+1214 DTIYKQV
-1221 RIYPVLEPRFNLPDN
+1221 RIFPVLDPQFNLPAN
-1236 QCFVGHTFNFTGFG
+1236 QCFVGNAFNFIADSSSI
-1250 TYYPTTQKAWD
+1250 YYPTTQFTWD
-1261 FGPTATPINDTTL
+1261 FGPSATPNSDTTL
-1274 NPPSVIFS
+1274 NPPTVIFN

-1287 LISLIFTDFI
+1287 AISLIFTDFV

-1579 NSFDFNAGGT
+1579 NSFDFNTGGT
-1589 FFSSTLIDWD
+1589 FFSSTLIDWN

-1938 GGSATPSTFSGA
+1938 GGSAIPSTFSGA

-2204 YVYPDTGVYDVTLI
+2204 YVYQDSGVYDVTLI

>member
-1 MRFNFILILV
+1 MRFNFILIIV
-11 LIFLTSLTLKSAHIV
+11 LIFFTSLTLKSAHIV

-141 FFGGAGSS
+141 WFGGAGSS

-194 LSYEFVTPYTGGNNR
+194 LSYEFVTPYTGGNSR

-221 AVNWSAGFNVN
+221 VVNWSAGFNVN
-232 YQVPSSPALSLDSAT
+232 YQVPSSPAFSLDSAT
-247 GFLTGNPSSLGNY
+247 GFLTGKPSSLGNY

-393 SFDFTVAGIYFNT
+393 SFDFTAAGIYFNT
-406 TQIDWDFGPT
+406 TQIDWDFGRT
-416 ATPRFDTSMS
+416 STPRYDTSIS
-426 PTGITYNSKGY
+426 PTGITYNSRGY

-550 FTSPMDQCLVG
+550 FTSPMDQCLMG

-587 PSTDSVTNPTGIV
+587 PGTDSVTNPTGIV

-721 TSPMDQCLVG
+721 TAPMDQCLVG

-745 TQINWNFGPTATPST
+745 TQINWNFGPTATPGT

-801 PVSSFSYTDDDHCNN
+801 PVSSFTYVEDHCNN
-816 FTIHFSDSSSF
+816 FTIQFIDSSSF

-833 DFGVLGSTIDT
+833 DFGVLGSI
-844 STSANPSFT
+844 
-853 YPDSGTYTVMLVIG
+853 
-867 SQYLACPDTSYQ
+867 
-879 TLIIHPLLTPFFTSP
+879 
-894 MDQCLVGNLFDFNA
+894 
-908 GGAFYTNTQINW
+908 
-920 NFGPTATPSTDSVTN
+920 
-935 PTGIVFSN
+935 
-943 SGTKTISIRYQDFGC
+943 
-958 DTTFIDSVNV
+958 
-968 YDNPVSSFSY
+968 
-978 TDDDHCNNFT
+978 
-988 IHFSDS
+988 
-994 SSFVG
+994 
-999 DYYWDFGVLG
+999 
-1009 STIDTSTSANPIFTY
+1009 IDTSTSANPIFTY

-1094 SATPSSSNIQNPT
+1094 SATPSTSNIQNPT

-1116 KAVTIRYRDFGCD
+1116 KAVTIRYQDFGCD

-1153 VDLVTRF
+1153 VDLVTTF
-1160 YDSSLFAGTYQWDFG
+1160 YDSSLYAGSYQWDFG
-1175 LPGITTDTSSL
+1175 LPGITNDTSSL
-1186 QNPVFTYQDTGIYTV
+1186 QNPIFTYPDTGTYTV
-1201 RLIVTSQY
+1201 RLIVSSQY

-1214 DTLYKQV
+1214 DTIYKQV
-1221 RIYPVLEPRFNLPDN
+1221 RIFPVLDPQFNLPAN
-1236 QCFVGHTFNFTGFG
+1236 QCFVGNAFNFIADSSSI
-1250 TYYPTTQKAWD
+1250 YYPTTQFTWD
-1261 FGPTATPINDTTL
+1261 FGPSATPNSDTTL
-1274 NPPSVIFS
+1274 NPPTVIFN

-1287 LISLIFTDFI
+1287 AISLIFTDFV

-1351 DTSSLAN
+1351 DTSFLAN

-1579 NSFDFNAGGT
+1579 NSFDFNTGGT

-1938 GGSATPSTFSGA
+1938 GGSAIPSTFSGA

-2204 YVYPDTGVYDVTLI
+2204 YVYQDSGVYDVTLI

>member
-1 MRFNFILILV
+1 MKLSFYSSILFTLF
-11 LIFLTSLTLKSAHIV
+11 LIIATSTSLKSAHVV
-26 GGEITYRCL
+26 GGEMTYKCL
-35 DSNRYEITLTL
+35 DSNRYEVTLIL
-46 FRDCNGISFANGAQI
+46 FRDCSPGQTGFPSSARFYYFDGST
-61 GCFNGGTGALVT
+61 GTRL
-73 STYVPL
+73 SRPYIPL
-79 DTSQFVPLNAVS
+79 DTSFIVPVNAVS
-91 PCLIIPPGTCLEQAT
+91 SCLIVPPGNCLEQAI
-106 YIDTVTLLP
+106 YIDTILLP
-115 DTNGYDISFSVCCRS
+115 PAANGYDVSYALRNRT
-130 NASNNITIPGG
+130 NASINMFNTNVSIALT
-141 FFGGAGSS
+141 
-149 FHTRIPPNDTLCN
+149 TRIPPNDTLCN
-162 SSPIFNSYPPVVL
+162 SSPIFNSFPPTIL
-175 CINDPVYI
+175 CINDPINI

-194 LSYEFVTPYTGGNNR
+194 LVYDFFTPYYTGVGWGGAI
-209 NPTPN
+209 
-214 PSPPPYG
+214 SAPPYTPITW
-221 AVNWSAGFNVN
+221 AAGFSQNN
-232 YQVPSSPALSLDSAT
+232 QVTASPGLQIDS
-247 GFLTGNPSSLGNY
+247 LTGLITGTPTGLGWY
-260 VTGVTVKEYRNG
+260 ITGVSVKEYRNG
-272 VLINET
+272 VLLNET
-278 RRDFLMIIVNC
+278 RRDFLLKIINC
-289 LPTSSSIAN
+289 FPTSASIAN

-393 SFDFTVAGIYFNT
+393 SFDFTAAGIYFNT
-406 TQIDWDFGPT
+406 TQIDWNFGPT
-416 ATPRFDTSMS
+416 ATPRSDTSIS
-426 PTGITYNSKGY
+426 PTGITYNSRGY

-550 FTSPMDQCLVG
+550 FTAPMDQCLVG

-587 PSTDSVTNPTGIV
+587 PGIDSVTNPTGIV

-633 SSFSYTDDDHCNN
+633 SSFTYVEDHCNN
-646 FTIHFSDSSSFV
+646 FTIQFIDSSSFV

-670 TIDTSTSANPSFTYP
+670 I
-685 DSGTYTVMLVI
+685 
-696 GSQYLAC
+696 
-703 PDTSYQT
+703 
-710 LIIHPLLTPFF
+710 
-721 TSPMDQCLVG
+721 
-731 NLFDFNAGGAFYTN
+731 
-745 TQINWNFGPTATPST
+745 
-760 DSVTNPTG
+760 
-768 IVFSNS
+768 
-774 GTKTISIRYQDF
+774 
-786 GCDTT
+786 
-791 FIDSVNVYDN
+791 
-801 PVSSFSYTDDDHCNN
+801 
-816 FTIHFSDSSSF
+816 
-827 VGDYYW
+827 
-833 DFGVLGSTIDT
+833 
-844 STSANPSFT
+844 
-853 YPDSGTYTVMLVIG
+853 
-867 SQYLACPDTSYQ
+867 
-879 TLIIHPLLTPFFTSP
+879 
-894 MDQCLVGNLFDFNA
+894 
-908 GGAFYTNTQINW
+908 
-920 NFGPTATPSTDSVTN
+920 
-935 PTGIVFSN
+935 
-943 SGTKTISIRYQDFGC
+943 
-958 DTTFIDSVNV
+958 
-968 YDNPVSSFSY
+968 
-978 TDDDHCNNFT
+978 
-988 IHFSDS
+988 
-994 SSFVG
+994 
-999 DYYWDFGVLG
+999 
-1009 STIDTSTSANPIFTY
+1009 IDTSTSANPIFTY

-1094 SATPSSSNIQNPT
+1094 SATPSTSNIQNPT

-1153 VDLVTRF
+1153 VDLVTTF
-1160 YDSSLFAGTYQWDFG
+1160 YDSSLYAGSYQWDFG
-1175 LPGITTDTSSL
+1175 LPGITNDTSSL
-1186 QNPVFTYQDTGIYTV
+1186 QNPIFTYPDTGTYTV
-1201 RLIVTSQY
+1201 RLIVSSQY

-1214 DTLYKQV
+1214 DTIYKQV
-1221 RIYPVLEPRFNLPDN
+1221 RIFPVLDPQFNLPAN
-1236 QCFVGHTFNFTGFG
+1236 QCFVGNAFNFIADSSSI
-1250 TYYPTTQKAWD
+1250 YYPTTQFTWD
-1261 FGPTATPINDTTL
+1261 FGPSATPNSDTTL
-1274 NPPSVIFS
+1274 NPPTVIFN

-1287 LISLIFTDFI
+1287 AISLIFTDFV

-2204 YVYPDTGVYDVTLI
+2204 YVYQDSGVYDVTLI

-2269 YSMFNNGNGQI
+2269 YSMFNNGDGQI

-2302 VENVYGC
+2302 VENIYGC

-2374 DGSSTD
+2374 DGSSTN
-2380 GTPLKADV
+2380 GIPLKADV